1 MKSKQS
7 FNLPL
12 DKFINLSL
20 YDENNGYYMKK
31 NPFGKKGDFITSPN
45 ISRLF
50 SEMIAIWVISFW
62 KSLGSPKKFN
72 LIELG
77 AGNGEMMKD
86 LVDSFQNFPVFL
98 NSCNFVIHEKSPFL
112 VNIQKK
118 KLIDTKITWVSK
130 ISKLGNNPSI
140 FIANEFFDSIAIR
153 QFRKKKNLWFE
164 KFVNLKEKDNIF
176 FFEKKTNIK
185 KIEKNLNFNISRG
198 QTFIEYSE
206 LGFNYLRDISKV
218 IKKNTGGLLLIDYG
232 YTEKKMKNTLK
243 AVSNHKIANI
253 LNDKGNIDITHNI
266 NFNLFKRFVEKMGGL
281 KNNLTSQRNFL
292 LRMGIQQRAE
302 ILSKNLNFSKKADI
316 YFRFKRL
323 TDENQMGNLFKVMLI
338 KNHKNK
344 FKLGF

>member
-176 FFEKKTNIK
+176 FFEKKINIK

-206 LGFNYLRDISKV
+206 LGFNYLKDISKI

-338 KNHKNK
+338 KNQKNK

>member
-118 KLIDTKITWVSK
+118 KLIGTRITWVSK

-153 QFRKKKNLWFE
+153 QFIKKKNSWFE

-176 FFEKKTNIK
+176 FYEKKINIK

-206 LGFNYLRDISKV
+206 LGFNYLRDISKL
-218 IKKNTGGLLLIDYG
+218 IKKNTGGLLLFDYG

-302 ILSKNLNFSKKADI
+302 ILSRNLNFSKKADI

-338 KNHKNK
+338 KNQKNK

>member
-86 LVDSFQNFPVFL
+86 LVGSFQNFPVFL

-176 FFEKKTNIK
+176 FFEKKINIK

-338 KNHKNK
+338 KNQKNK

>member
-118 KLIDTKITWVSK
+118 KLIDTRITWVSK

-153 QFRKKKNLWFE
+153 QFRKKKNSWFE

-176 FFEKKTNIK
+176 FYEKKINIK

-206 LGFNYLRDISKV
+206 LGFNYLRDISKL
-218 IKKNTGGLLLIDYG
+218 IKKNTGGLLLFDYG

-253 LNDKGNIDITHNI
+253 LTDKGNIDITHNI

-302 ILSKNLNFSKKADI
+302 ILSRNLNFSKKADI

-338 KNHKNK
+338 KNQKNK

>member
-118 KLIDTKITWVSK
+118 KLIGTRITWVSK

-153 QFRKKKNLWFE
+153 QFRKKKNSWFE

-176 FFEKKTNIK
+176 FYEKKINIK

-206 LGFNYLRDISKV
+206 LGFNYLRDISKL
-218 IKKNTGGLLLIDYG
+218 IKKNTGGLLLFDYG

-253 LNDKGNIDITHNI
+253 LNDKGNVDITHNI

-302 ILSKNLNFSKKADI
+302 ILSRNLNFSKKADI

-338 KNHKNK
+338 KNQKNK

>member
-72 LIELG
+72 FIELG

-86 LVDSFQNFPVFL
+86 LIDTFQNFPVFL

-118 KLIDTKITWVSK
+118 KLIGTRITWVSK

-153 QFRKKKNLWFE
+153 QFRKKKNSWFE

-176 FFEKKTNIK
+176 FYEKKINIK

-206 LGFNYLRDISKV
+206 LGFNYLRDISKL
-218 IKKNTGGLLLIDYG
+218 IKKNTGGLLLFDYG

-302 ILSKNLNFSKKADI
+302 ILSRNLNFSKKADI

-338 KNHKNK
+338 KNQKNK

>member
-118 KLIDTKITWVSK
+118 KLIGTRITWVSK

-153 QFRKKKNLWFE
+153 QFRKKKNSWFE

-176 FFEKKTNIK
+176 FYEKKINIK

-206 LGFNYLRDISKV
+206 LGFNYLRDISKL
-218 IKKNTGGLLLIDYG
+218 IKKNTGGLLLFDYG

-302 ILSKNLNFSKKADI
+302 ILSRNLNFSKKADI

-338 KNHKNK
+338 KNQKNK